1 MKVIVF
7 GATGGVGKQ
16 VVQQGLDAG
25 HEITAFI
32 RTPSKLEV
40 SYEGLTIVQGDAF
53 NAEEVSDTIK
63 GHDAVISCLGSS
75 TGMKK
80 SDELQNMTRNI
91 VEGMQRHDVN
101 RIVYTASAGV
111 HRELTGVMGKIV
123 MMLLKNPLIDHRAA
137 VKHITD
143 AGLNYT
149 IARPMSLSDKPYT
162 GVYREHATRVPEK
175 SSAIPRAD
183 VAHFIV
189 KALDDA
195 SYDHSSV
202 GLAT

>member
-53 NAEEVSDTIK
+53 NAEEVSDAIK